1 MSGGKEA
8 EVVAELKRIAVDGR
22 IACKAALDIA
32 RRLGVDSREVG
43 AAADVLGLKISACQL
58 GCF

>member
-1 MSGGKEA
+1 MPTSKEA
-8 EVVAELKRIAVDGR
+8 EIIAELKRVAVDGR
-22 IACKAALDIA
+22 VACKAALDIA

-43 AAADVLGLKISACQL
+43 AAADVLGMKISACQL